1 MTWSIVMLFVF
12 SSVSFAIATQWPHL
26 QQRENETQTVATYVE
41 PLKLN
46 EESEL
51 QDSNETIENEG
62 SELEDPNETIENKE
76 SEFEDPNETAENEE
90 SQLPTGFESPPDFE
104 VGEVRAI
111 GVAIYSDSS
120 INDPLSSIDWGNLQP
135 GVNKTIDCYI
145 HNTGNTATVLTLG
158 TDNWNPPEAAT
169 YITLTWDYHEETV
182 NIDEVIPVTL
192 TLTISENIQEIAYFF
207 FDITIVGIGI

>member
-1 MTWSIVMLFVF
+1 MTWSIVTLFVF
-12 SSVSFAIATQWPHL
+12 SLVSSAITTQWSHV
-26 QQRENETQTVATYVE
+26 QQRENETQTVVTYVE

-46 EESEL
+46 EESDF
-51 QDSNETIENEG
+51 QDLNETIENEG
-62 SELEDPNETIENKE
+62 SELEGL
-76 SEFEDPNETAENEE
+76 NETAEDEE

-120 INDPLSSIDWGNLQP
+120 INNPLSSINWGNLQP
-135 GVNKTIDCYI
+135 GINKTIDCYI
-145 HNTGNTATVLTLG
+145 HNTGNTATVLKLE